1 MKWRMRMT
9 EKNVK
14 DTKNEQKRNKFTI
27 LLFALLLIGM
37 ATYGTYA
44 YYTDSTS
51 IDADLTLTNGTI
63 DLGDASPTGDWVYDE
78 AAVKNNT
85 ALDQENTNKQIKKGA
100 SSFSNI
106 QPGDAFTRS
115 FDIAYNGSL
124 DATVVANVNQEKL
137 KELENNSA
145 FVVNV
150 FLGDKEITNN
160 SLVVDGKD
168 KGKFIVKINISVPV
182 EGKEKYNE
190 GRNKENGISLSEVQG
205 LVTLTADQA
214 NIAKK

>member
-1 MKWRMRMT
+1 MT
-9 EKNVK
+9 ENNVQN
-14 DTKNEQKRNKFTI
+14 TKNEQKKNKFTI

-63 DLGDASPTGDWVYDE
+63 DLGDASPTDDWVYDAVAVSNNDKLDGTTNTKIE
-78 AAVKNNT
+78 AST
-85 ALDQENTNKQIKKGA
+85 P
-100 SSFSNI
+100 SFSNI
-106 QPGDAFTRS
+106 QPGDAFTKS

-124 DATVVANVNQEKL
+124 DANVVANVNQEQLAKIT
-137 KELENNSA
+137 KNSA

-150 FLGDKEITNN
+150 FLGDTEITNT
-160 SLVVDGKD
+160 SSSAVVVDGKD
-168 KGKFIVKINISVPV
+168 KGKFTVKINISVPV
-182 EGKEKYNE
+182 EGEEKYNE
-190 GRNKENGISLSEVQG
+190 GRNKENGISLSDVQG
-205 LVTLTADQA
+205 LVTITADQA